1 MSPTNIPD
9 DDDQTLLRPPQDR
22 AAPGADEDR
31 TVLRPLP
38 EATPPSAMDDDD
50 RTVLMPLG
58 ASPSPSTHRPAGP
71 DGDVEDRTVLRVSA
85 DPVPHTDGGDTT
97 VRAPSP
103 GSATPGAP
111 AAGEGVEAKAEAGDT
126 QSPLEGGAPGAM
138 ATGAAGA
145 KGAGFAGKLKR
156 LGSESLI
163 YGLSSVFGRFLSY
176 ALQFL
181 YVGYFD
187 PAQNGVQSAVYTYAP
202 ILSIVFLWGMD
213 VAYMRSAASA
223 KDKGLE
229 EQQRAFSMSFAI
241 VALLG
246 AVAVLVGFAAAP
258 WLAGAL
264 NLPRDGTLYLLGI
277 IYTDA
282 LIAVP
287 YAHLR
292 MTGRAK
298 RYAVLRLLF
307 VGVSVALNV
316 ALIVVLHWGIN
327 AIFLSNLLA
336 NLIVLAL
343 FTGEIARL
351 FRPRLLRGAK
361 WGPLWAYALPIMPAM
376 FAVMIVEN
384 GDRLVLNWLPESVA
398 RQVYGSSTKEV
409 LGIYNFNYKLGVAML
424 LIAQMFRMAWTPFSL
439 QHGRDP
445 EAPRLFSRVMTS
457 VMLVCAVAFLG
468 LALLVPSL
476 AAIPAIRAWPESPS
490 YWRGLAIM
498 PVILLGYTFSA
509 MYAVVTAGLY
519 IEKRTGVLP
528 WIAGAG
534 AAINIAICLVAVRH
548 SMVAVAWATPA
559 SYALMAAL
567 GAWQSN
573 KVYPVPFEW
582 MRLVHLGA
590 IVAAVFFADQWL
602 AHHGWAATAPSTIAA
617 KLALLLAFPA
627 LLFATRF
634 LRPGELS
641 AMKRMVRR

>member
-50 RTVLMPLG
+50 RTVLMPL
-58 ASPSPSTHRPAGP
+58 APSPHPSPGPRPSAVGN
-71 DGDVEDRTVLRVSA
+71 DAEDRTVLRVSA
-85 DPVPHTDGGDTT
+85 GPAPSTDAGDTT
-97 VRAPSP
+97 VRAP
-103 GSATPGAP
+103 AP
-111 AAGEGVEAKAEAGDT
+111 ESAAGDGVAAKAEAGDT

-138 ATGAAGA
+138 VTGAGA

-181 YVGYFD
+181 YVGYFN

-241 VALLG
+241 VAILG
-246 AVAVLVGFAAAP
+246 AVAVLAGFAVAP

-264 NLPRDGTLYLLGI
+264 NLPRDGTRYLLGI

-298 RYAVLRLLF
+298 RYAMLRLLF

-351 FRPRLLRGAK
+351 FRPGLLRGAK

-384 GDRLVLNWLPESVA
+384 GDRLVLNWLPENVSQA
-398 RQVYGSSTKEV
+398 VYGSSTKEV

-476 AAIPAIRAWPESPS
+476 AAIPAIRAWPESVS
-490 YWRGLAIM
+490 YWNGLAIM

-602 AHHGWAATAPSTIAA
+602 AHHGWAPTDATTIAA

-627 LLFATRF
+627 LLYATRF

-641 AMKRMVRR
+641 AMKRMVRRK